1 VKRIL
6 FVDDEPQVLH
16 GLRSSLYARRKDW
29 EMTFAGSGLA
39 AMDLLESSPF
49 DVLVTDLRMPGV
61 DGLALISRAR
71 MVSPKTIRV
80 VLSGFV
86 DDDQSRRL
94 VSLAHRYL
102 SKPLDPRQLEACIDR
117 CLATQSLIQSERLR
131 TRLGAIRELPPMPT
145 TFAALQDA
153 LLDPSVELRAVAGI
167 IERDP
172 AVTAKILHVCN
183 SAFFRLPRRVSS
195 IQQAVNYLGLSTVRS
210 IALCAELFKP
220 GKALPPG
227 LDLGLLQRH
236 ALAVGAIAR
245 ALAAGTS
252 WEEDAFLAGLLHDV
266 GLSLLGRQFPDLM
279 QRALDAVAQG
289 TPLAAAEFEHLGIDH
304 GTAGAYLLGL
314 WDLPFEV
321 VDAVAAH
328 HQPEPGVGG
337 FDASSAVRIAHA
349 VLAAVKPAEIPA
361 YEPVTLQVDDALLN
375 SLGVP
380 FSAAALLARAGALL
394 GREDDE

>member
-61 DGLALISRAR
+61 DGLALITRAR
-71 MVSPKTIRV
+71 IVSPKTIRV
-80 VLSGFV
+80 ILSGYV
-86 DDDQSRRL
+86 DDEQSRRL

-117 CLATQSLIQSERLR
+117 CLATQSLIQSEELR
-131 TRLGAIRELPPMPT
+131 TRLGAIAELPPMPG

-153 LLDPSVELRAVAGI
+153 LVDTGVDLRAVAGI

-172 AVTAKILHVCN
+172 AVTAKILQVCN

-195 IQQAVNYLGLSTVRS
+195 IPQAVNYLGLATVRS

-227 LDLGLLQRH
+227 LDLTLLQRH
-236 ALAVGAIAR
+236 ALTVGAITR
-245 ALAAGTS
+245 VLASGRS

-266 GLSLLGRQFPDLM
+266 GLSLLARQFPERM
-279 QRALDAVAQG
+279 QRVLDAVAQG
-289 TPLAAAEFEHLGIDH
+289 AALAAAEHEHLNIDH
-304 GTAGAYLLGL
+304 ATAGAYLLGL

-328 HQPEPGVGG
+328 HHGEPGAGG
-337 FDASSAVRIAHA
+337 FDTAAAVRIAHA
-349 VLAAVKPAEIPA
+349 ALAAVRPTEIPA
-361 YEPVTLQVDDALLN
+361 HEPQTLDLDDALLN
-375 SLGVP
+375 SLGIP
-380 FSAAALLARAGALL
+380 FSTAALLARVEALL
-394 GREDDE
+394 DPGDDE